1 MVTNSQVAGHEIQ
14 TQSLLPAFGARQIFA
29 AREYWSWRCA
39 VCDAPSHSIEHV
51 PWQPPYSLNWP
62 GIVPTNMLP
71 LCDICADSKGDSEPE
86 TWLTHKL
93 GQKRADG
100 KLAQIKIY
108 FREMADDKAV
118 DFWYEIG
125 LRRAIRRYLRS
136 VTDRQSL
143 QIEFAPGEDDDVAL
157 WLHSLDHSQQQST
170 IKAALRAYMKN
181 EDFDPLHYLESV
193 LTRTANEGRHLA
205 GEMGEE

>member
-1 MVTNSQVAGHEIQ
+1 MVTSRHVAGHEIQ
-14 TQSLLPAFGARQIFA
+14 NHRLLPAFGARQIFA

-39 VCDAPSHSIEHV
+39 VCDAPSHSIDHV
-51 PWQPPYSLNWP
+51 PWQPAYSMEWP

-71 LCDICADSKGDSEPE
+71 LCGVCADSKGDSEPE
-86 TWLTHKL
+86 AWLTHKL
-93 GQKRADG
+93 GQKRADS

-108 FREMADDKAV
+108 FREMSDSKAV

-136 VTDRQSL
+136 VAERQTVQVELS
-143 QIEFAPGEDDDVAL
+143 PGEDDDVAF
-157 WLHSLDHSQQQST
+157 WLHSLDREQCQST

-181 EDFDPLHYLESV
+181 EDFDPLRYLESV
-193 LTRTANEGRHLA
+193 LTRTANEGRQLN
-205 GEMGEE
+205 GDVGEE